1 MLNFYFKTKQIPKLS
16 NAFGAG
22 DSYDWMSYQPQPL
35 IDGWWSE
42 RRHMSRK
49 NMPKWCVKSTHG
61 FFKQLRSSS
70 EKVIWVIT
78 HRWKGHALLWE
89 YIQLRVWGTEGSCMV
104 ADGLERERDWKKNGQ
119 RWYKEKRDFFSWR
132 ICLVRDEYDVSHIVN
147 DAPWWFWIV
156 VLLLRGVVGYEK
168 STMPKYAID
177 IHVFSMAF
185 GSREKLDVSRMTR
198 PSQTYSFAW
207 DLGG

>member
-1 MLNFYFKTKQIPKLS
+1 MRWIY
-16 NAFGAG
+16 
-22 DSYDWMSYQPQPL
+22 
-35 IDGWWSE
+35 
-42 RRHMSRK
+42 
-49 NMPKWCVKSTHG
+49 
-61 FFKQLRSSS
+61 
-70 EKVIWVIT
+70 
-78 HRWKGHALLWE
+78 RWKGHALLWE

-104 ADGLERERDWKKNGQ
+104 ADGLERERNWKTTGKDGI
-119 RWYKEKRDFFSWR
+119 KKREFFSWR

-168 STMPKYAID
+168 SKMPKYAIE
-177 IHVFSMAF
+177 IHVFSMVF

-207 DLGG
+207 DLGGWHLGKEKCWAAERIEEFQPSLQSLPWKPLTRI